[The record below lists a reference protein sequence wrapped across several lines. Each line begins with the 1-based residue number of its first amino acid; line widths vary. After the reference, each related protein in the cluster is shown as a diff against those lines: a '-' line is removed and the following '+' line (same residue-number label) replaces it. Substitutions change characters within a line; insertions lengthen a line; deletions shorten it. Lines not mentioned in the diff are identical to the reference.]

1 MIKAI
6 LRIAASVAG
15 YFLSE
20 RYRAKK
26 RQAARDRIAGEV
38 AGGDEDA
45 VNARLGRFRAVWP
58 WLVVGILVAAAGCSC
73 TRTVY
78 VREQDRVVALKP
90 GGVHTNVSDAVEWIV
105 PRSKMTQLV
114 IEAEGGESEK

>member
-6 LRIAASVAG
+6 LQVVASVAG

-20 RYRAKK
+20 GYRAKK
-26 RQAARDRIAGEV
+26 RQKERDVIAEEV
-38 AGGDEDA
+38 AGGDEKA

-58 WLVVGILVAAAGCSC
+58 WLVVGILVAAGCCSAPKV
-73 TRTVY
+73 VY
-78 VREQDRVVALKP
+78 VREADRVRCLPP

-114 IEAEGGESEK
+114 IDAEGLESQK